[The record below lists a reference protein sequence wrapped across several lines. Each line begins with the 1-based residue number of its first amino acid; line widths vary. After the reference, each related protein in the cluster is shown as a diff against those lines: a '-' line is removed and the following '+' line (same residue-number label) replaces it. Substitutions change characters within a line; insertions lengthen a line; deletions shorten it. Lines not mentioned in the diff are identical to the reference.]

1 MPTLGVVMIVKN
13 EAQHLDA
20 CLKSVA
26 SIADEIVIADTG
38 STDETPAIALRYHA
52 RVLNIPWNN
61 DFAEA
66 RNRVLAEAT
75 SDWLLHL
82 DADEC
87 LDPKSAQRVR
97 TIVDTDGNGADA
109 IEVTLANYCDDPRA
123 WRWVP
128 ATPGD
133 PWARGRSGYI
143 AVGLLRLFR
152 NHRGYHYR
160 EPVHENI
167 TESVLEAGGKV
178 RDEEPIVIHHYGYGG
193 SGSAKG
199 RLYLDIAKRKVEQRP
214 NDAKAWHDLAEQLL
228 SLNETDEA
236 EEAARRALALEPLHL
251 SAATT
256 LCNILLNRGDVDE
269 ARALLEGLE
278 AARIAPPH
286 VVTALGAIA
295 CRQGRIQE
303 ACERLEAVLSEVPIA
318 IMARLY
324 YARVLDLSS
333 RAADARWQLDMA
345 KLVCPS
351 LVEIDNRLKAHDGR
365 SRGEQAIREGSYQ
378 QALATLV
385 AALRDDPEDPLIHL
399 DVGICLER
407 LGQQDAALRSF
418 TRAARLAAS
427 LEGRREML

>member
-13 EAQHLDA
+13 EAHCLDA
-20 CLKSVA
+20 CLASVA

-38 STDETPAIALRYHA
+38 STDGTLAIARRFHA
-52 RVLNIPWNN
+52 HVLSIPWNN

-75 SDWLLHL
+75 CNWLLHL

-87 LDPKSAQRVR
+87 LDPEGAKQIRYLVN
-97 TIVDTDGNGADA
+97 VDGKGADA

-128 ATPGD
+128 SKPDD
-133 PWARGRSGYI
+133 PWARGKSGYI

-167 TESVLEAGGKV
+167 TESVMEAGGVV
-178 RDEEPIVIHHYGYGG
+178 RTEPILIHHYGYTG

-228 SLNETDEA
+228 SLNETAEA
-236 EEAARRALALEPLHL
+236 EQAARRALDLEPLHL

-256 LCNILLNRGDVDE
+256 LSNILLNRGAVDD
-269 ARALLEGLE
+269 ARAVLEGLE
-278 AARIAPPH
+278 AGGTAPPH

-295 CRQGRIQE
+295 CRQGRLQE
-303 ACERLEAVLSEVPIA
+303 ACERLEAVLAVVPNA

-324 YARVLDLSS
+324 YARALDLSG
-333 RAADARWQLDMA
+333 RAADALKQLEIA
-345 KLVCPS
+345 RTISPS
-351 LVEIDNRLKAHDGR
+351 LVEIDNRLKAHEAR
-365 SRGEQAIREGSYQ
+365 SRGECALREGKVQ
-378 QALATLV
+378 QALATFV
-385 AALRDDPEDPLIHL
+385 TALRDDPEDPLIHL
-399 DVGICLER
+399 DLGVCLER
-407 LGQQDAALRSF
+407 LGQHDASERSF
-418 TRAARLAAS
+418 ARTARLAAS
-427 LEGRREML
+427 LEGRRETL